1 LLVGRLLSGAIIN
14 SNLNEFPVRHTMIHS
29 EKSSLVDSNQI
40 VFLDTNKS
48 ILGFVSKKYNDVGKC
63 ENLNESVHTIALLG
77 AIISI
82 MYQEESSQLEASLE
96 HSQNNTL
103 AELYLGNVYF
113 NINIDIIGKISE
125 EIEIFQQEELS
136 NIHRINLENISDNEL
151 GSIIKKELMSI
162 IKNSKNEY
170 DFRMN
175 VFLGITK
182 LILDKKLV
190 PSFTLRL
197 PVAGHVVKLD
207 FDCSFTPENIH

>member
-1 LLVGRLLSGAIIN
+1 
-14 SNLNEFPVRHTMIHS
+14 MIHS
-29 EKSSLVDSNQI
+29 ESSSVVDSNQI

-63 ENLNESVHTIALLG
+63 ASLNESVHTIALLG

-96 HSQNNTL
+96 HSENNSL
-103 AELYLGNVYF
+103 AELYLGNVFF

-125 EIEIFQQEELS
+125 EIEIFKQEDI
-136 NIHRINLENISDNEL
+136 NNVHHINLENISDNEL
-151 GSIIKKELMSI
+151 GFIIKKELMCI
-162 IKNSKNEY
+162 INNSKNEY

-207 FDCSFTPENIH
+207 FDCSFTPESIH